1 MMLPCGPFPGVAAPF
16 ERETPSSC
24 AMEADWDEVSQVA
37 VPPPGPHLL
46 PTVAST
52 VAFDDSQELL
62 WVGNE
67 FGRVSSFYGPELQR
81 YTSVKAHA
89 SSEGQV
95 RQFLFHDKGVISLS
109 ANSVHLASRRGL
121 TQWHILHPEM
131 TELRCMSFTAQPH
144 KIIVAGLQSAM
155 FIIDVEKGAIVD
167 QLSTE
172 YRYTIMKRSRYL
184 CAATDTGSVNVLSLT
199 DFSVVKSWKAHGALI
214 NDMDA
219 RNDFLVTCGFSVRHA
234 GSPIVD
240 PLANV
245 YDLKSLIPLP
255 PIPFHAGAAFV
266 RMHPRLQTTSF
277 IASQTGQLQVV
288 DLMNPNT
295 INLRQANVAF
305 MLGLE
310 VSPSGEAL
318 AINDA
323 ECCIH
328 LWGSPSKIH
337 FNEIGKETE
346 FSDIPTRPSMLDWSN
361 DTPLNVIGM
370 PYYHERL
377 LSAWPSHLIFEIGN
391 APVPM
396 DPAILPYL
404 RPSEIGQYAQNPR
417 KKRRYQ
423 VENTRLQS
431 STEVALAAP
440 KFLSEKARELPN
452 SKPEG
457 AQEAVGALQGL
468 KINGET
474 KEDPLLKYSN
484 VEIKYSKFGVD
495 DFDFRYYNKT
505 EFSGLETH
513 IANSFTNSL
522 LQLLKFIPLVRNL
535 ALHHVS
541 TNCLCESCLLCE
553 MGFLFDMLDKAN
565 GQNCQA
571 TNLLKTFS
579 GFREAANLGLLEESL
594 SNKSLSSAI
603 QSVHRFFL
611 NQIAHD
617 YRTVYPN
624 SDSLDNT
631 LSTAAVESI
640 CCMFCRNEI
649 VRPGN
654 AFVTELIYPAAD
666 PKQAHRNQACRFSNI
681 LRSSIERETQNR
693 GWCSTCRRYQQV
705 SIRKTV
711 QRMPLVLML
720 NAAINNSAHR
730 RFWSIPGWL
739 PEKIGVMIEDN
750 QIQCYEGE
758 QLRIR
763 QQNDFEGLVIYELVG
778 IIAEIDIVE
787 QKKPHLVSFVDVSIS
802 AREPTKKSN
811 WHLFNDFLVTG
822 VSKEEVFS
830 FNQGWKSPCTLAYQI
845 STGRHGLDDSWKNE
859 LDTTLLFYEWSMN
872 NRPPTDKCHILK
884 SEEKPI
890 AGTPIALD
898 TEFVDLEKAE
908 IEVKADGTQEMI
920 RPSKSGLARVS
931 VIRGSGNHEGV
942 PFIDDYITIKD
953 PIVDYVT
960 QYSGI
965 KPGDLDPRTS
975 RHNLVA
981 LKVAY
986 KKLWLLLNLGCVF
999 VGHGL
1004 ASDFR
1009 KINIQVPKA
1018 QTIDTQYLFFHPG
1031 KNRRLSLRYLAWA
1044 VFKEYIQEETTTTTS
1059 TSITTTTNPSS
1070 HDANTST
1077 TTTTAIT
1084 TTPPEGHDSIEDARM
1099 ALRLWKKFKE
1109 YEDAGIV
1116 NQILEEIFR
1125 EGVKVGF
1132 RPPARYPSQATPNPN
1147 NNNINNGVNPNGLST
1162 PGSTNP
1168 ISRLPLSGR
1177 NTPDFILPASAS
1189 AAASVTGGPA
1199 GGGSSNGSMSGSTP
1213 STPRQAFRRSTALT
1227 PSNGSFGG
1235 AKGLTFGGSPMR

>member
-1 MMLPCGPFPGVAAPF
+1 
-16 ERETPSSC
+16 
-24 AMEADWDEVSQVA
+24 MEADWDEVSQVT
-37 VPPPGPHLL
+37 VPPPGPHVL

-52 VAFDDSQELL
+52 IAFDDSQELL

-81 YTSVKAHA
+81 YTSVKAHTSA
-89 SSEGQV
+89 EGPV
-95 RQFLFHDKGVISLS
+95 RQFLFHDRGVISLS
-109 ANSVHLASRRGL
+109 SKSVHLASRRGL
-121 TQWHILHPEM
+121 TQWHVSHPEM
-131 TELRCMSFTAQPH
+131 MELRCMSFTAQPH
-144 KIIVAGLQSAM
+144 KIIAAGLQSAM
-155 FIIDVEKGAIVD
+155 FVIDVEKGTIVD
-167 QLSTE
+167 QVSTE
-172 YRYTIMKRSRYL
+172 YHYTIMKKSRYL
-184 CAATDTGSVNVLSLT
+184 CAATDTGSVNALNLT
-199 DFSVVKSWKAHGALI
+199 DFSLVKSWKAHGAVI

-219 RNDFLVTCGFSVRHA
+219 RNDFLVTCGFSVRHL

-245 YDLKSLIPLP
+245 YDLKSLMPLP

-295 INLRQANVAF
+295 INLRQANVTF
-305 MLGLE
+305 LLGLE
-310 VSPSGEAL
+310 ISPSGEAL

-323 ECCIH
+323 ECSVH

-337 FNEIGKETE
+337 FNEISKETE
-346 FSDIPTRPSMLDWSN
+346 FADVSTRPSVLDWSN
-361 DTPLNVIGM
+361 ETPLSIIGM
-370 PYYHERL
+370 PYYYERL
-377 LSAWPSHLIFEIGN
+377 LSAWPSHLVFEVGN
-391 APVPM
+391 APASM

-404 RPSEIGQYAQNPR
+404 RANELGQYAPNPR
-417 KKRRYQ
+417 KKLRYQ

-431 STEVALAAP
+431 MTETALATP
-440 KFLSEKARELPN
+440 KFLSEKAKQAPKAKSED
-452 SKPEG
+452 G
-457 AQEAVGALQGL
+457 QDATGALKGL
-468 KINGET
+468 NINGET

-505 EFSGLETH
+505 NFSGLETH

-535 ALHHVS
+535 ALQHVS
-541 TNCLCESCLLCE
+541 SNCLCDTCLLCE

-571 TNLLKTFS
+571 TNLLKAFS
-579 GFREAANLGLLEESL
+579 SFREAANLGLLEENL
-594 SNKSLSSAI
+594 TNKSLSSAI
-603 QSVHRFFL
+603 QSVNRFFL
-611 NQIAHD
+611 NQMSHD
-617 YRTVYPN
+617 YRTICPS
-624 SDSLDNT
+624 SDVLDHT

-649 VRPGN
+649 VRTGN
-654 AFVTELIYPAAD
+654 AFVTELIYPTLD
-666 PKQAHRNQACRFSNI
+666 PKQGHRNPACRFPNI

-705 SIRKTV
+705 SIRKSV

-720 NAAINNSAHR
+720 NAAINTPVYR
-730 RFWSIPGWL
+730 QFWSIPGWL
-739 PEKIGVMIEDN
+739 PEKIGIMIEDN

-763 QQNDFEGLVIYELVG
+763 QQNNFEGLVVYELVG
-778 IIAEIDIVE
+778 LVAEIDIAE
-787 QKKPHLVSFVDVSIS
+787 QKKPHLVSFIDTSIS
-802 AREPTKKSN
+802 ACEPTKQSS
-811 WHLFNDFLVTG
+811 WHLFNDFLVTE

-830 FNQGWKSPCTLAYQI
+830 FSQPWKSPCTLAYQI

-859 LDTTLLFYEWSMN
+859 LDTTLLFYECSTN
-872 NRPPTDKCHILK
+872 NRRPIDTCHILK
-884 SEEKPI
+884 SEEKPTG
-890 AGTPIALD
+890 GTPVALD

-931 VIRGSGNHEGV
+931 VIRGSGNEEGV

-975 RHNLVA
+975 QHNLVA

-986 KKLWLLLNLGCVF
+986 KKLWLLLNLGCIF

-1009 KINIQVPKA
+1009 KINIQVPKS

-1044 VFKEYIQEETTTTTS
+1044 VFKEYIQEETTTS
-1059 TSITTTTNPSS
+1059 TSITTSPNPVEP
-1070 HDANTST
+1070 AKMT
-1077 TTTTAIT
+1077 TTTTT
-1084 TTPPEGHDSIEDARM
+1084 TTTITPSEGHDSIEDARM

-1132 RPPARYPSQATPNPN
+1132 RPPPRHPLPPQSSTASSPKN
-1147 NNNINNGVNPNGLST
+1147 NNNNSSGANASGFST
-1162 PGSTNP
+1162 PVSTHP
-1168 ISRLPLSGR
+1168 MSRLPLSGR
-1177 NTPDFILPASAS
+1177 NTPDFVLPVSASAS
-1189 AAASVTGGPA
+1189 ASAASVTGGLA
-1199 GGGSSNGSMSGSTP
+1199 GGGSSSGSMSGSNP
-1213 STPRQAFRRSTALT
+1213 STPRQALRRSAVAAAALT

-1235 AKGLTFGGSPMR
+1235 AKGLTFGGSPIH